1 MAIDNGVWLM
11 RYRIVRLQFGCVT
24 VSALLIA
31 GSIAT
36 AAAAGTPEL
45 AEVTIES
52 SLDHTLQPARCWA
65 PEQARTSATPLL
77 VFLHSWSGDYTQ
89 DRSDWLKQAVERE
102 WMLILP
108 NFRGRN
114 DHPEACGSALA
125 RQDILDAVDWMYE
138 EYRVDPSRIYLAGVS
153 GGGHMSL
160 LMAGRHPERFSAV
173 SAWVGI
179 SDLAEWYRFHQKD
192 GVPQNYARMIAA
204 CCGGAPGDS
213 ETVDREYRER
223 SPIYWLAGVGDLRLD
238 INAGG
243 TDGKTGSVPIHQSL
257 RAFNVVAEAG
267 RHPPVSEDEIEELW
281 RNDRLA
287 SPRESD
293 VAEDATYG
301 REIRLRRSAGAT
313 RVTLFDGGHEGLTGA
328 ACAWLAE
335 QSRLTNRVPHAD

>member
-1 MAIDNGVWLM
+1 M
-11 RYRIVRLQFGCVT
+11 RHGILRRSMFLGLVLV
-24 VSALLIA
+24 A
-31 GSIAT
+31 GWIPT
-36 AAAAGTPEL
+36 AGAETPEL
-45 AEVTIES
+45 TEVTIES
-52 SLDHTLQPARCWA
+52 SLDHTPQPARFWA
-65 PEQARTSATPLL
+65 PDQAHTSETPLL

-89 DRSDWLKQAVERE
+89 DRTDWLQEAVERE
-102 WMLILP
+102 WLLILP

-125 RQDILDAVDWMYE
+125 RQDILDSIDWISAE
-138 EYRVDPSRIYLAGVS
+138 FRVDPSRIYLAGVS

-179 SDLAEWYRFHQKD
+179 SDLAEWYRFHLRD

-213 ETVDREYRER
+213 AAVDREYRER
-223 SPIYWLAGVGDLRLD
+223 SPIHWLAGVGDLRLD
-238 INAGG
+238 INAGV

-267 RHPPVSEDEIEELW
+267 GHSPIGEDEIEELW

-313 RVTLFDGGHEGLTGA
+313 RVTLFDGGHEGLTAA

-335 QSRLTNRVPHAD
+335 QSRLTRQEPERD